1 MDDEVEIGGF
11 TVVSLVGSAVDEVG
25 KVEDSVEEGTSVETP
40 EDVGVG
46 GLVLTGSE
54 VLDGGSVDRGVDV
67 LDTDDVEP
75 SCVLT
80 LPPSIDEDCVTVE
93 LTLNGT
99 SEVLTGGVEDI
110 EEFGIPEVDE
120 GPELNDGSED
130 VDDGEVGV
138 SVGVGVSDEDT

>member
-1 MDDEVEIGGF
+1 M
-11 TVVSLVGSAVDEVG
+11 G
-25 KVEDSVEEGTSVETP
+25 KVDDSVEEGSSVETP

-46 GLVLTGSE
+46 GLVLTGSD
-54 VLDGGSVDRGVDV
+54 VLGGSVGRGVDV

-75 SCVLT
+75 SCVLA

-99 SEVLTGGVEDI
+99 PGVLTGGLEDI

-130 VDDGEVGV
+130 VGDGDN
-138 SVGVGVSDEDT
+138 VGVGVGIGVDVSDEDT